1 MRAHEIVCMV
11 PARPVGRTAAPPVLP
26 PCPTACTMVANAV
39 GEQLPASVH
48 GESATESGSGFRGL
62 SGPRGPSVTPMRW
75 CNGPVRPLGEGIGTA
90 GTPGTGA
97 PHGGEELR

>member
-48 GESATESGSGFRGL
+48 VIPWNVEAT
-62 SGPRGPSVTPMRW
+62 P
-75 CNGPVRPLGEGIGTA
+75 
-90 GTPGTGA
+90 
-97 PHGGEELR
+97 